1 MGNPPAKPENNAG
14 RGWGAL
20 GEGNSSDMRAAELGA
35 WREPTWGWHR
45 APSSSPCLRQAPNPA
60 VPKETTKTWFFPLL
74 PCLLPGFPLGKFEF
88 LTAVGVPLFG
98 PGGWQVELV
107 GRRMRVLALV

>member
-1 MGNPPAKPENNAG
+1 MQDEGGEHLE
-14 RGWGAL
+14 RGIPR
-20 GEGNSSDMRAAELGA
+20 DTRAAELGA

-60 VPKETTKTWFFPLL
+60 VPKDNRDVVL
-74 PCLLPGFPLGKFEF
+74 PTAPMPAAWISLREIHVLN
-88 LTAVGVPLFG
+88 AVGVCLFG